1 MKISQEVIKHVTFN
15 NKKGEKMIKKIFKNA
30 LLGAIALI
38 MSTTSV
44 LAADMVIGVPNW
56 PTANATANILK
67 LAIEQNLGLDVEL
80 QSGTNPIFFE
90 GMDQGSV

>member
-1 MKISQEVIKHVTFN
+1 
-15 NKKGEKMIKKIFKNA
+15 MIKKIFKNTV
-30 LLGAIALI
+30 LGAIALI

-90 GMDQGSV
+90 EWIRVLCMSTLKFGCLTNKIFTILS